1 MKANCHAFLLLSM
14 TIQVMV
20 AVAVDLNK
28 SQDTA
33 AAEEKTTNDM
43 DALADKIINDYYPYK
58 WIAPYVLK
66 NEKDGSPSDE
76 EQNKHARQVEKW
88 LLIGFCTVCI
98 LAMIVCIIVLC
109 VYRVKKKNAA
119 EQN

>member
-20 AVAVDLNK
+20 TVAVDK
-28 SQDTA
+28 SQDATA
-33 AAEEKTTNDM
+33 REEKTTNDM

-58 WIAPYVLK
+58 WIAPYMLK

-98 LAMIVCIIVLC
+98 LAMIICIIVLIA
-109 VYRVKKKNAA
+109 YRVKKKNAE